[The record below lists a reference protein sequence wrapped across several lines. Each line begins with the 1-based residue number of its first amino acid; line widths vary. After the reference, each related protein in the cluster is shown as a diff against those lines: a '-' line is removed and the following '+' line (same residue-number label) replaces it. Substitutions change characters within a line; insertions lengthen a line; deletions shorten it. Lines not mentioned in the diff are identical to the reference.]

1 MKRLGLVG
9 SLIVLSVAVLG
20 CQDDTPQ
27 QTTSGGGVGGTAS
40 SGTSG
45 GGGLVGGGGV
55 GGAGGV
61 GGSGAQGGTGNIGEG
76 GDAVIVSQGDP
87 DKVLLQGWVITPDQS
102 FAGEVLIVGETI
114 ACVAADCSNDP
125 DASAASVVATNG
137 IIMPGMIDTHNHIL
151 FDIMDGDDWAPSQAY
166 DNHHQWT
173 NEARYAAMVD
183 AKQWLNGQSGSP
195 ISLGCEL
202 NKYGELKGLIAGTT
216 AIVGA
221 PGGTAKICY
230 RTLTRSI
237 DGAGNGLCGTH
248 PPQSCPDKIQAHT
261 IFPSSSSANGVC
273 QNFNDLDTDAYLV
286 HLGEGV
292 DQNARDELEDL
303 RTVTTVDGCL
313 HEPRTV
319 VVHGTAFTEAEFDI
333 MAAAG
338 MGLTWSPSSNVFLY
352 GSGTDFTKTTDI
364 PLALSKG
371 ITVALSPDWSMGGSQ
386 NLLDELRFADQVD
399 NIQWSNTLGAKMLT
413 EMVTSTAAE
422 VLALA
427 DQIGSL
433 EVGMKA
439 DVVVIGGD
447 ENHPYESVLAATP
460 ARVRLVFV
468 GGDALYGDGQLEPLA
483 PQSPG
488 CEAIDVCT
496 RSKFLCVAIGGG
508 TSSNKWG
515 QTLAEIDAILNQAI
529 ADYDALDLTQW
540 DFAPITPLVKCP

>member
-1 MKRLGLVG
+1 VG
-9 SLIVLSVAVLG
+9 G
-20 CQDDTPQ
+20 GGT
-27 QTTSGGGVGGTAS
+27 GGVGGF
-40 SGTSG
+40 
-45 GGGLVGGGGV
+45 
-55 GGAGGV
+55 GGV

-114 ACVAADCSNDP
+114 ACVAADCSSDP
-125 DASAASVVATNG
+125 DAPNASVVATNG

-151 FDIMDGDDWAPSQAY
+151 FDIMDEDDWVPLIAHQ
-166 DNHHQWT
+166 NHTDWPK
-173 NEARYAAMVD
+173 EDRYAAMID

-195 ISLGCEL
+195 VDLGCEL
-202 NKYGELKGLIAGTT
+202 NKYGELKGLVAGTT

-221 PGGTAKICY
+221 PGGNGKICH

-237 DGAGNGLCGTH
+237 DTAANGLCGTH

-261 IFPSSSSANGVC
+261 IFPNSSTANSVC
-273 QNFNDLDTDAYLV
+273 NNFATLKTDAYLI
-286 HLGEGV
+286 HIGEGV
-292 DQNARDELEDL
+292 DQDSRDELEDL

-313 HEPRTV
+313 HDPRTV
-319 VVHGTAFTEAEFDI
+319 IVHGTAFTEAEFDV

-338 MGLTWSPSSNVFLY
+338 MNLIWSPSSNVFLY
-352 GSGTDFTKTTDI
+352 GSGTDLTKTTDI

-386 NLLDELRFADQVD
+386 NLLDELRFADLVD
-399 NIQWSNTLGAKMLT
+399 NSQWSNTLDAETLT

-422 VLALA
+422 LLALE

-447 ENHPYESVLAATP
+447 PNLPYESVLAATP
-460 ARVRLVFV
+460 ARVRLTFV
-468 GGDALYGDGQLEPLA
+468 GGDALYGDEQLEPLG
-483 PQSPG
+483 PQSPA
-488 CEAIDVCT
+488 CELIDICGQ
-496 RSKFLCVAIGGG
+496 SKFICVAIEGG
-508 TSSNKWG
+508 TTSNKWG
-515 QTLAEIDAILNQAI
+515 QSLAEIDAILNQELAS
-529 ADYDALDLTQW
+529 YDAQMLTQW
-540 DFAPITPLVKCP
+540 AFAPIAPLVKCP